1 MPQLTAYLSFDGNCA
16 EAMRFYAKVLGGE
29 LKTLLSYGASP
40 MGEQCKPGDRD
51 RIMHAYL
58 EHPAF
63 AIMGGDATSDM
74 PYTGVQ
80 GVSMTLNY
88 DTVAEARRVFDAL
101 SQGGKVTMP
110 MSETFWADAFGMFN
124 DRFGVPW
131 IVNGGMRP
139 LASS

>member
-1 MPQLTAYLSFDGNCA
+1 MPQLTAYLSFDGDCA
-16 EAMRFYAKVLGGE
+16 DAMRFYAKVLGAE
-29 LKTLLSYGASP
+29 LKTVLTYGDSP
-40 MGEQCKPGDRD
+40 MADQCESGDRG
-51 RIMHAYL
+51 RVMHAYL
-58 EHPAF
+58 EHPNF
-63 AIMGGDATSDM
+63 AIMGGDATSGM

-88 DTVAEARRVFDAL
+88 DTAAEARRIFDAL

-110 MSETFWADAFGMFN
+110 MTESFWADAFGMFN

-139 LASS
+139 VS